1 MITGNIDTT
10 LPVTIEARPK
20 AIPIND
26 NTKVIVQ
33 AHPFPFHK
41 PYAMTKNAIPNGMS
55 IILTRNPIPLIIV
68 SNAIIVTPKGLDFCI
83 LFYYQ

>member
-1 MITGNIDTT
+1 
-10 LPVTIEARPK
+10 
-20 AIPIND
+20 
-26 NTKVIVQ
+26 
-33 AHPFPFHK
+33 
-41 PYAMTKNAIPNGMS
+41 MS